1 MAYRG
6 QFDHLV
12 RAEDR
17 GRAVINTRT
26 IAVFD
31 DGLVVC
37 AVSVYGDAAKPA
49 GGIAGG
55 LRRAGRPRRRSAE
68 PGRGHEYVRAGA
80 EAAGSCVTFAGSWPG
95 ARAIPLPVV
104 ERIVLRRPRQVSELA
119 IYAAGAELEPAVYL
133 GDLSVE
139 GVREV
144 LGPVVGERLRI
155 EIAG

>member
-6 QFDHLV
+6 QLDHLV

-17 GRAVINTRT
+17 GRAVLNTRT

-37 AVSVYGDAAKPA
+37 AVSVYDDAAKPA
-49 GGIAGG
+49 GIVSG
-55 LRRAGRPRRRSAE
+55 LRRAGRPRRSAE
-68 PGRGHEYVRAGA
+68 PGRGDERVRAEA
-80 EAAGSCVTFAGSWPG
+80 EATGSCVTFAGSWPR
-95 ARAIPLPVV
+95 ARLIPLPVV

-119 IYAAGAELEPAVYL
+119 IYEAGTELEPSVYL

-139 GVREV
+139 RVRQV
-144 LGPVVGERLRI
+144 LGPVVGARLQI
-155 EIAG
+155 EIAE